1 VNDSIS
7 VISPAWPTR
16 WPKNSFTSPWTWVIA
31 GFITLL
37 LAGAFA
43 AQLKSPPPSNIS
55 PFEIDAVIALQF
67 FIDGALV
74 VLVLGTLRPL
84 SRFSLW
90 DLGFRAPGLTTVA
103 IAVGGAIAMIV
114 IANGSAAIIH
124 YLARNQHEQD
134 IVAIF
139 RGLHNQT
146 SIALF
151 VAFAVLF
158 APFAEETLFR
168 LFFFNLGLRY
178 GGFWFGAVLS
188 GVLFGIAHG
197 SLIDALPLTLGGIVL
212 CFVYY
217 QTRNAFAPMISHALF
232 NSFSIVALLVA
243 PKLTT

>member
-1 VNDSIS
+1 MNDSIS
-7 VISPAWPTR
+7 AISPAWPTR
-16 WPKNSFTSPWTWVIA
+16 WPKNSFSSPWTWVIA

-37 LAGAFA
+37 LVGAFA
-43 AQLKSPPPSNIS
+43 LQLKSPPPSNIS

-67 FIDGALV
+67 FIDGGLV

-84 SRFSLW
+84 SRFTLFE
-90 DLGFRAPGLTTVA
+90 LGFRAPSLATIA
-103 IAVGGAIAMIV
+103 IAVAGAVAMIV
-114 IANGSAAIIH
+114 VANGSAALIH

-139 RGLHNQT
+139 RGLHDRT
-146 SIALF
+146 SIGVF
-151 VAFAVLF
+151 IAFAVLF

-197 SLIDALPLTLGGIVL
+197 SLIDVLPLALGGVVL

-217 QTRNAFAPMISHALF
+217 RTRNAYASMISHALF
-232 NSFSIVALLVA
+232 NSFSIMALLFA